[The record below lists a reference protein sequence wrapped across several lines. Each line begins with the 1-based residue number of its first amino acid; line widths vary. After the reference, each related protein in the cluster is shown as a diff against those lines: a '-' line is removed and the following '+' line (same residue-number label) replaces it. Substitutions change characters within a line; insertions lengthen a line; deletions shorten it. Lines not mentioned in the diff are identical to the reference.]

1 MSRMSPHPHPL
12 DLVRLHF
19 LVEELPQVDILHRLL
34 GRRAPAPRLPALDP
48 FGDALLHILRIG
60 VQHDARRA
68 LQRAQRLDHRGELHA
83 VIGRRGLPA
92 EELALLAVVLQ
103 HRAPPAGTRI
113 ALARAVGIDI
123 DRLHAPLSGS
133 LLSAPTAA
141 PLSISSIISSVYLII
156 FKWETPWR
164 LAAASDFSRASFC
177 WAHAG
182 VRSRMPRTRL
192 IPCSM

>member
-12 DLVRLHF
+12 DLVRLLF

-48 FGDALLHILRIG
+48 FGDALLHVLRIR

-83 VIGRRGLPA
+83 VVGRRGLPA

-103 HRAPPAGTRI
+103 HRAPPAGARI
-113 ALARAVGIDI
+113 ALARAVRVDVDGF
-123 DRLHAPLSGS
+123 S
-133 LLSAPTAA
+133 
-141 PLSISSIISSVYLII
+141 YLII

-177 WAHAG
+177 CAHAG

-192 IPCSM
+192 TPGSM